1 MSSRDLD
8 DTDLP
13 EYFAAKMQSGPWV
26 HQRPLREQLDL
37 FPETLQEP
45 REGASTYSGY
55 GSTGTI
61 PGNATVTLPVPF
73 AGYLEIPR
81 IVV

>member
-1 MSSRDLD
+1 MSTRDLD

-13 EYFAAKMQSGPWV
+13 EYFAAKMQPGPWV

-45 REGASTYSGY
+45 REGASAYSGY

-61 PGNATVTLPVPF
+61 SESATETLPVPF
-73 AGYLEIPR
+73 AGYLEIPESP
-81 IVV
+81 I

>member
-1 MSSRDLD
+1 MSTRDLD

-13 EYFAAKMQSGPWV
+13 AYFAARMRPGPWV
-26 HQRPLREQLDL
+26 HQRSLKEQFDL
-37 FPETLQEP
+37 FPETLEEP

-61 PGNATVTLPVPF
+61 PQSATEVLPVPF
-73 AGYLEIPR
+73 VGHLEIPESP
-81 IVV
+81 I

>member
-26 HQRPLREQLDL
+26 HQRSLKAQLDL

-45 REGASTYSGY
+45 REGASPYPGY

-61 PGNATVTLPVPF
+61 PESAREVLPVPF
-73 AGYLEIPR
+73 AGYLDIPGSPD
-81 IVV
+81 

>member
-1 MSSRDLD
+1 MSTRDLD

-13 EYFAAKMQSGPWV
+13 EYFAAKIRPGPWV
-26 HQRPLREQLDL
+26 HQRSLKEQLKL
-37 FPETLQEP
+37 FPETLEEP

-61 PGNATVTLPVPF
+61 SKSATETLPVPF
-73 AGYLEIPR
+73 VGYLEIPESP
-81 IVV
+81 I

>member
-1 MSSRDLD
+1 MSTRDLD

-13 EYFAAKMQSGPWV
+13 EYFAAKIRPGPWV
-26 HQRPLREQLDL
+26 HQRSLKEQLDL
-37 FPETLQEP
+37 FPETLEEP

-61 PGNATVTLPVPF
+61 PQSATEVLPVPF
-73 AGYLEIPR
+73 VGHLEIPESPL
-81 IVV
+81 